1 MVEKDYQHPPT
12 WLDHKAK
19 LLIVA
24 AMRNTLLAMSKSE
37 PEASLCKDLKQN
49 QNHGAGMQGREAES
63 QTNDSYY
70 HLDSLWGLTKYVPGL
85 TQPKGCIF
93 WG

>member
-70 HLDSLWGLTKYVPGL
+70 HLGFTLGTNKICSWAYPA
-85 TQPKGCIF
+85 
-93 WG
+93 